1 MHKVV
6 KMAEA
11 VPGMV
16 LARCVVDSNGKIV
29 LSDGVV
35 LTENIIRRLV
45 TWGIGE
51 LYIVD
56 NQAE

>member
-1 MHKVV
+1 
-6 KMAEA
+6 MAEA

-35 LTENIIRRLV
+35 LTEKYNPPPGHLGYWRIIYC
-45 TWGIGE
+45 G
-51 LYIVD
+51 
-56 NQAE
+56 